1 MIGLPLGVD
10 TAPSMRRKSNR
21 GGLRR
26 PAPAPYFGLWNRRKI
41 RPDSCAHARGWRPPN
56 HAEQFRQLGDL
67 ARGSTWSRWPGRGAG
82 IFRLPVWRWG
92 CGAHGAD
99 RAQYRSCL

>member
-26 PAPAPYFGLWNRRKI
+26 PAPAPYSAFEIEGKFAPTRARTREVGVHRIMPNSSGSLAIWHEARHGVADPDAGQGFSACPSGDEAAVPTVRIARSTGL
-41 RPDSCAHARGWRPPN
+41 
-56 HAEQFRQLGDL
+56 
-67 ARGSTWSRWPGRGAG
+67 
-82 IFRLPVWRWG
+82 V
-92 CGAHGAD
+92 
-99 RAQYRSCL
+99 